1 VTDRPPPHYITAHL
15 TADDIALIRDA
26 LHVYGAACLDSYA
39 EAMAP
44 RERQAYLI
52 AREHADD
59 LRNRLAVLVARP
71 N

>member
-1 VTDRPPPHYITAHL
+1 VTDRPPLHCITAHL

-26 LHVYGAACLDSYA
+26 LHVYAAACLDSYA

-44 RERQAYLI
+44 RERQAYFI
-52 AREHADD
+52 EREHTDD

-71 N
+71 D